1 MLSAVT
7 ESEGGADDEA
17 IEEVVHPVADHDR
30 AHDTR
35 LLGRVTGDMNG
46 IGGVCHPHLIARC
59 IYYVRC
65 VCSSRALA
73 SRTIGLARMV
83 VATEWRHRNVD

>member
-1 MLSAVT
+1 MQRLESRSHRQRDEIANLLGNLVDNRASDNGPAKAAVT

-35 LLGRVTGDMNG
+35 LLGRLT
-46 IGGVCHPHLIARC
+46 
-59 IYYVRC
+59 
-65 VCSSRALA
+65 S
-73 SRTIGLARMV
+73 
-83 VATEWRHRNVD
+83 